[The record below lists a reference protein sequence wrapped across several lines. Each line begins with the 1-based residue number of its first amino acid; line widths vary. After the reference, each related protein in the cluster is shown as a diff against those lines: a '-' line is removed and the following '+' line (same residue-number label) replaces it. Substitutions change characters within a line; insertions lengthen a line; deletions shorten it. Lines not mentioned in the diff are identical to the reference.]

1 MMALSRQAVER
12 YAARIGVNVEWV
24 ETRASALAL
33 GAQYDLRFSVR
44 RGANEGWFLRM
55 FGRTS
60 DSPFVTV
67 KAFCGASDLARL
79 GVSIATQLEARAE
92 RRSAREI
99 ARWKASAARACT
111 CGAT

>member
-1 MMALSRQAVER
+1 MMALSRQVVER
-12 YAARIGVNVEWV
+12 YAARIGVSVEWV

-44 RGANEGWFLRM
+44 RGANEGRFLRLY
-55 FGRTS
+55 GRSS
-60 DSPFVTV
+60 DSPFVVV
-67 KAFCGASDLARL
+67 KAFCDAADLARL

-99 ARWKASAARACT
+99 ARMKARRACT
-111 CGAT
+111 CGAA